1 MLHFC
6 ENIKARI
13 KPAGPLGLLCRA
25 RAGLGLRLDQKLRAS
40 SLQKA
45 RENCSSRA
53 GLGLGPRPV
62 APLLKRAIGKNGSPV
77 SAMTAIFPHWSMAK
91 WPILDKLSGF
101 EKSQKTYEAIS
112 SLVLPY
118 IDQVNY
124 TIHSILDF

>member
-1 MLHFC
+1 MLLFC

-62 APLLKRAIGKNGSPV
+62 APLLDTLPELIKKANFELVNFGRQIDLKLKFYYANRV
-77 SAMTAIFPHWSMAK
+77 LETFF
-91 WPILDKLSGF
+91 IL
-101 EKSQKTYEAIS
+101 
-112 SLVLPY
+112 
-118 IDQVNY
+118 
-124 TIHSILDF
+124 

>member
-1 MLHFC
+1 
-6 ENIKARI
+6 
-13 KPAGPLGLLCRA
+13 
-25 RAGLGLRLDQKLRAS
+25 
-40 SLQKA
+40 
-45 RENCSSRA
+45 
-53 GLGLGPRPV
+53 
-62 APLLKRAIGKNGSPV
+62 
-77 SAMTAIFPHWSMAK
+77 MAK